1 MKELLDIAMNKADDA
16 EVFSVKLEK
25 YPVSFRGNKLKSI
38 KSQLGRS
45 ISLRVNVNGKLGF
58 SSDSNIDNP
67 EEFVDRAINTA
78 PMGPDCPYQFCK
90 SEYMT
95 AVDLFDPKTV
105 TIDVED
111 SVEMGYEI
119 LGKILKK
126 APGTHNDLDLVK
138 EFFEITY
145 VSGDAEKTYYKTL
158 FSYDMTNFQVR
169 EDGFIYIEEYDSS
182 CKFFEDF
189 DPPIDRLID
198 KINLSGNAFE
208 MPSKKLPVIFH
219 PKAVR
224 QLLNSLTMGLSG
236 TYLVSGTSPLAGKMK
251 EKIVDEK
258 FSLTDDGTI
267 PFGSGSKG
275 FDGEGI
281 PSGKLKLFKRGV
293 LTNYLLDLNSAYK
306 LDMEPNGCAGRG
318 LDSPPTP
325 SSSNLVVATGD
336 VPLEDMIK
344 NIKEGILVE
353 SVIGGG
359 QANVIAGEFSLNV
372 SLGFL
377 IKNGEMTGIVR
388 NTMIAGNT
396 YDMLRDNLEAVGDK
410 AIQMGSI
417 SSPYLMFSDV
427 SISGKE

>member
-1 MKELLDIAMNKADDA
+1 MQEILDKALDKAKDA

-58 SSDSNIDNP
+58 SSDSNVDNP
-67 EEFVDRAINTA
+67 EEFVNRAIATA
-78 PMGPDCPYQFCK
+78 PMGPECPYQFSK
-90 SEYMT
+90 SDYMT

-119 LGKILKK
+119 LEKILKK
-126 APGTHNDLDLVK
+126 APGTHNDVDLIK
-138 EFFEITY
+138 EFLEVTY
-145 VSGDAEKTYYKTL
+145 ISGDVEKTYYKTL

-169 EDGFIYIEEYDSS
+169 EDGFIYIDEYDSS
-182 CKFFEDF
+182 CKFFDDL
-189 DPPIDRLID
+189 DPAIERLIE
-198 KINLSGNAFE
+198 KINLSKTTFE
-208 MPSKKLPVIFH
+208 MPSKKLPIIFH
-219 PKAVR
+219 PKTVS

-236 TYLVSGTSPLAGKMK
+236 TYLMSGTSPLVGRMRD
-251 EKIVDEK
+251 KILDKK

-281 PSGKLKLFKRGV
+281 PSGKLKLFDRGV
-293 LTNYLLDLNSAYK
+293 LSNYLLDLNSAYM

-325 SSSNLVVATGD
+325 SSSNMIVAEGD
-336 VPLEDMIK
+336 VPIQDMIN

-377 IKNGEMTGIVR
+377 IRNGKIKGLVR
-388 NTMIAGNT
+388 NTMIAGNA
-396 YDMLRDNLEAVGDK
+396 YDMLGDNLEAVGDK
-410 AIQMGSI
+410 AIHMGSI
-417 SSPYLMFSDV
+417 ISPYLMFSDV